1 MYNFSIHISLLH
13 CIMIKI
19 NNNEGIKTAKIP
31 PKIPVME
38 SEFPIKYIDIY
49 TLSPRTCTYEVSWN
63 SVQPFKT
70 SCSDKKSEQMDW
82 LTDLLTGKKH
92 SNNFHLFFLLGGWGG
107 VGVTARVN

>member
-49 TLSPRTCTYEVSWN
+49 TLSPRTCTYEVS
-63 SVQPFKT
+63 
-70 SCSDKKSEQMDW
+70 
-82 LTDLLTGKKH
+82 
-92 SNNFHLFFLLGGWGG
+92 
-107 VGVTARVN
+107 